1 MLLWGTLYF
10 IFYNC
15 DKPLMLLPARSAL
28 QNWPSG
34 TSLQQSLFRLIL
46 GWKPNNHAT
55 FFGTHIYW
63 RTCIA
68 YHVAIRAHVVL
79 MDPEYGATPLCAHA
93 GVRQPASPVHFFIFG
108 FGFTNTYLGRFPK
121 ASPTLSQEEPGSG
134 VKNHLWRTMKWENF
148 VKITLVVL
156 WSSCS
161 SRCSTGWCPCW
172 SICRLDWI
180 RIRLDS
186 MFRCFIK
193 RLRPGPGVREHADRK
208 VRLAEGMCTHQGDH
222 LE

>member
-1 MLLWGTLYF
+1 MF
-10 IFYNC
+10 
-15 DKPLMLLPARSAL
+15 LPARSAL

-55 FFGTHIYW
+55 FLGAHIFW
-63 RTCIA
+63 RDCKYCLPHCNQGRRGSRGSRRSGRPSSCTC
-68 YHVAIRAHVVL
+68 
-79 MDPEYGATPLCAHA
+79 GCA
-93 GVRQPASPVHFFIFG
+93 PASGSWASFDLRIWLQKYLLGHFLIFG
-108 FGFTNTYLGRFPK
+108 FGFKNTYLGRFPK

-134 VKNHLWRTMKWENF
+134 VKNHLWRTMKWNGKNF

-208 VRLAEGMCTHQGDH
+208 VRLAEGMCTH
-222 LE
+222 